1 MGKIAEHP
9 IAVSISLMA
18 SVAGILTYYHQY
30 WSSPSS
36 TQEPAAASR
45 QQSSDLEPASVYKP
59 EWWIVTVIGEKP
71 QMSGYFVDR
80 ASLRIDG
87 SIRQAWAQLQ
97 NPVADSDGVVWFKN
111 YSEYDCK
118 NKSYRQIEGWKKTSD
133 GSVIGGPESSSEF
146 HPIPPDSI
154 GMEML
159 NFICFGESRMS
170 YKTTKENLEESVKA
184 INQ

>member
-97 NPVADSDGVVWFKN
+97 NPVADSDRVVWFKN

-118 NKSYRQIEGWKKTSD
+118 NKSYRQIEGWKKQAMVRLLED
-133 GSVIGGPESSSEF
+133 LKV
-146 HPIPPDSI
+146 
-154 GMEML
+154 L
-159 NFICFGESRMS
+159 RNFIQYRLTQLAWRCSIS
-170 YKTTKENLEESVKA
+170 YASENRGCPIRQRKKILR
-184 INQ
+184 NP